1 MQLKV
6 YCTRRIPQAGI
17 DMLTREFEV
26 RIHEGPMPISK
37 EELLKHIADCDALVC
52 LLNDTIDEV
61 VQDAGKK
68 LKIIANYAVGYNN
81 IDIGHARVRKI
92 IVTNTPGVL
101 TRATS
106 EIAFA
111 LLIAL
116 TRRIIPSDRFSR
128 EGKFK
133 GWEPLLFLGDELNEK
148 TMGIIGMGRIGQ
160 DMASL
165 CRAFG
170 MNIIYHNRNRL
181 NREIESSLDARYV
194 PLDELLGTAHMI
206 SLHTPLTDQTRHL
219 IDEDAFLQMKKG
231 AYLINTSRGEIIK
244 ESALI
249 EALKSGKING
259 AGLDVYEFEPEFSHE
274 LVSMD
279 NVVLLPHIGS
289 ATHETRTKMSEMVAE
304 NVIAALRGRRPP
316 NLVQELEDVFRF

>member
-1 MQLKV
+1 
-6 YCTRRIPQAGI
+6 
-17 DMLTREFEV
+17 
-26 RIHEGPMPISK
+26 
-37 EELLKHIADCDALVC
+37 
-52 LLNDTIDEV
+52 
-61 VQDAGKK
+61 
-68 LKIIANYAVGYNN
+68 
-81 IDIGHARVRKI
+81 
-92 IVTNTPGVL
+92 L
-101 TRATS
+101 TRATA

-111 LLIAL
+111 LLITL

-181 NREIESSLDARYV
+181 NREIESSFDARYV
-194 PLDELLGTAHMI
+194 PLDELLGTADMI

-219 IDEDAFLQMKKG
+219 IDEHAFLQMKKG
-231 AYLINTSRGEIIK
+231 TYLINTSRGEIIK

-249 EALKSGKING
+249 AALKSGKING
-259 AGLDVYEFEPEFSHE
+259 AGLDVYEFEPDFSHE

-289 ATHETRTKMSEMVAE
+289 ATHETRTRMSEMVAE
-304 NVIAALRGRRPP
+304 NVIAALKGRRPP
-316 NLVQELEDVFRF
+316 NLVPELDDVF

>member
-1 MQLKV
+1 MEPKV

-17 DMLTREFEV
+17 DMLKREFEV

-37 EELLKHIADCDALVC
+37 EDLVEHIADCDALVC
-52 LLNDTIDEV
+52 LLNDSVDKV
-61 VQDAGKK
+61 VQDVGRK
-68 LKIIANYAVGYNN
+68 LKVIANYAVGYNN
-81 IDIGHARVRKI
+81 IDIEHARARKI
-92 IVTNTPGVL
+92 MVTNTPGVL
-101 TRATS
+101 TRATA

-111 LLIAL
+111 LLITL

-128 EGKFK
+128 EGKFN
-133 GWEPLLFLGDELNEK
+133 GWEPLLFLGDELNKK

-181 NREIESSLDARYV
+181 DHEIESSLDARCV
-194 PLDELLGTAHMI
+194 SLDELFGTADMI

-219 IDEDAFLQMKKG
+219 INEGAILQMKKG
-231 AYLINTSRGEIIK
+231 AYLINTSRGEIIE

-249 EALKSGKING
+249 EALKSGKIKG
-259 AGLDVYEFEPEFSHE
+259 AGLDVYEFEPVFSPE

-316 NLVQELEDVFRF
+316 NLVPELEDVF

>member
-1 MQLKV
+1 MEPKV
-6 YCTRRIPQAGI
+6 FCTRRIPQAGI
-17 DMLTREFEV
+17 DMLKREFEV
-26 RIHEGPMPISK
+26 QIHEGPTHISK
-37 EELLKHIADCDALVC
+37 EELLKQIADCDALVC
-52 LLNDTIDEV
+52 LLNDSIDKV
-61 VQDAGKK
+61 VQGVGRK
-68 LKIIANYAVGYNN
+68 LKVIANYAVGYNN
-81 IDIGHARVRKI
+81 IDIEQARARKI
-92 IVTNTPGVL
+92 MVTNTPGVL
-101 TRATS
+101 TRATA

-111 LLIAL
+111 LLITL
-116 TRRIIPSDRFSR
+116 SRRIIPSDRFSR

-133 GWEPLLFLGDELNEK
+133 GWEPLLFLGDELNK
-148 TMGIIGMGRIGQ
+148 KNMGIIGMGRIGQ

-181 NREIESSLDARYV
+181 DHEIESSLDARYV
-194 PLDELLGTAHMI
+194 TLNELLGTADMI

-219 IDEDAFLQMKKG
+219 INEGAFLQMKKG

-249 EALKSGKING
+249 EALKSGKIKG

-316 NLVQELEDVFRF
+316 NLIPELEDVF